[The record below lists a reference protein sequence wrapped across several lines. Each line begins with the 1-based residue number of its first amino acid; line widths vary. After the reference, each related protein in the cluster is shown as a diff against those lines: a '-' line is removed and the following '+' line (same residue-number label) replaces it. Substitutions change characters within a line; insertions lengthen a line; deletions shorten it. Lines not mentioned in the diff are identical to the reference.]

1 MTTAQR
7 HTLRRRLTVC
17 GALLVLLSAPTAAA
31 QPTERLG
38 EVRVHGNHTTPDADI
53 LTIAGLHVGA
63 AVTDGSLQ
71 EAAAR
76 LRQSRR
82 FDDVEIRKRYR
93 SIDDPSDILVII
105 LVQEVPGISDDDLI
119 PGPLKRVRSLGMWL
133 PVVDYA
139 DGYGFTY
146 GARITFV
153 DALGQR
159 SRVSTPLTWGGERK
173 AAVEVDRTFGRG
185 PFSRLEAAASLTRQ
199 VNPHFN
205 VADTRSELRVR
216 AERAVAS
223 WLRVG
228 GGVRRTNVSFGG
240 VDDSVVAPGADLL
253 IDTRTDPGFP
263 RNALHL
269 TAGVEQLR
277 FDGGHHAARWTT
289 DLRGYVGVFGS
300 TVVALRAA
308 TSTSGSALPAYEQAL
323 MGGTS
328 TLRGYEVGSRA
339 GDNLAMMSAEVRVPL
354 TSPLIM
360 AKLGIKGFLDAGTV
374 YPHGT
379 RLADQVFD
387 RGAGAGVFLS
397 WAIVR
402 MGLDLAWPIGGPTSK
417 PRWHF
422 GLGVTF

>member
-1 MTTAQR
+1 MTTAR
-7 HTLRRRLTVC
+7 RRTLRRRLTGC
-17 GALLVLLSAPTAAA
+17 GALLVLLSTATAAA

-38 EVRVHGNHTTPDADI
+38 EVRVHGNHTTPDADV
-53 LTIAGLHVGA
+53 LTIAGLQVGA
-63 AVTDGSLQ
+63 AVTDGTLH
-71 EAAAR
+71 EAATR

-93 SIDDPSDILVII
+93 SIDDPADILVII
-105 LVQEVPGISDDDLI
+105 LVQEVPGVTDDDLI

-153 DALGQR
+153 DALGPR
-159 SRVSTPLTWGGERK
+159 SRISTPLTWGGERR
-173 AAVEVDRTFGRG
+173 AALGVDRTFERG
-185 PFSRLEAAASLTRQ
+185 PFSRLEAAASLTRR

-205 VADTRSELRVR
+205 LPDTRSELRVR
-216 AERAVAS
+216 AERAVRS

-228 GGVRRTNVSFGG
+228 GGMRRTNVSFGG
-240 VDDSVVAPGADLL
+240 VEDTVVAPGADLL

-300 TVVALRAA
+300 AVVALRAA

-323 MGGTS
+323 LGGTA
-328 TLRGYEVGSRA
+328 TLRGYDFGYRA

-360 AKLGIKGFLDAGTV
+360 AKLGVKGFFDAATV
-374 YPHGT
+374 YPHGA

-387 RGAGAGVFLS
+387 RGAGGGVFLS
-397 WAIVR
+397 WAVVR
-402 MGLDLAWPIGGPTSK
+402 MGLDLAWPIGKPTRN

>member
-1 MTTAQR
+1 MTTARR
-7 HTLRRRLTVC
+7 HTRRRRLTVC
-17 GALLVLLSAPTAAA
+17 GALLVLLSAATAAA
-31 QPTERLG
+31 QPTDRLG

-53 LTIAGLHVGA
+53 LTIAGLQVGA

-71 EAAAR
+71 EAATR

-105 LVQEVPGISDDDLI
+105 LVQEVAGIADDDLM

-153 DALGQR
+153 DALGAR
-159 SRVSTPLTWGGERK
+159 SRLSTPLTWGGERK
-173 AAVEVDRTFGRG
+173 AAVEVDRTFERG
-185 PFSRLEAAASLTRQ
+185 PFSRLEAAASLTRR

-228 GGVRRTNVSFGG
+228 GGARRTNVSFGG
-240 VDDSVVAPGADLL
+240 VDDTVVAPGADLA

-263 RNALHL
+263 RNAVHL

-323 MGGTS
+323 LGGTS
-328 TLRGYEVGSRA
+328 TLRGYAFGYRA

-360 AKLGIKGFLDAGTV
+360 AKLGVKGFLDAGTV

-387 RGAGAGVFLS
+387 RGAGGGVFLS

>member
-1 MTTAQR
+1 MTPARR
-7 HTLRRRLTVC
+7 HTLRRRPTVC
-17 GALLVLLSAPTAAA
+17 GALLVLLSVATAAA

-53 LTIAGLHVGA
+53 LTLAGLQIGA
-63 AVTDGSLQ
+63 AVADGTLQ
-71 EAAAR
+71 EAATR

-93 SIDDPSDILVII
+93 SLDDPSDILVII
-105 LVQEVPGISDDDLI
+105 LVQEVPGIADDDLI

-159 SRVSTPLTWGGERK
+159 SRISTPLTWGGERQ
-173 AAVEVDRTFGRG
+173 AAVEVDRTFDRG
-185 PFSRLEAAASLTRQ
+185 PFSRLETAASLTRR

-240 VDDSVVAPGADLL
+240 ADDSVVAPGADLL

-277 FDGGHHAARWTT
+277 FDGGQHAARWTT

-308 TSTSGSALPAYEQAL
+308 TSTAGRTLPAYEQAL
-323 MGGTS
+323 LGGTS
-328 TLRGYEVGSRA
+328 TLRGYEFGYRA

-360 AKLGIKGFLDAGTV
+360 AKLGIKGFLDVGTV
-374 YPHGT
+374 YPHGAS
-379 RLADQVFD
+379 LADQVFD

-402 MGLDLAWPIGGPTSK
+402 MGLDLAWPVGGPTRN